1 MTSIRFDSL
10 EYYSTL
16 LSYSIALE
24 ASAYP
29 KPGNTHRLSEY
40 PDKPYLAF
48 ILNSMVF
55 QRVFEEAIRKA
66 YMGQRVG
73 VGGVVY
79 NAVSSMMKYSGF
91 NTSLGQALLLSPL
104 AISIGRCL
112 REVGEAYDCFVEDYI
127 RVVEE
132 TSVEDSI
139 LFYKSVRL
147 IAPSYLKREDETG
160 DFVNIWD
167 PEFEAKL
174 RAKRHRLVDVLR
186 YSSEKDIVASEVVS
200 GLNRSRRYTG
210 MLENYLSILRDW
222 NKALVATFLEI
233 MGNEIDTVIAR
244 KHGLDTAVEVSRR
257 AMLVKEFIGRPEFES
272 EVRALDQYLR
282 ERGLN
287 PGSVADVLTSTIA
300 LFLLKN
306 GVKPVFL
313 GSQGA
318 SR

>member
-55 QRVFEEAIRKA
+55 QRAFEEAARKA

-73 VGGVVY
+73 VGEVVY
-79 NAVSSMMKYSGF
+79 NAVSPMMRYSGF
-91 NTSLGQALLLSPL
+91 NTSLGQALLLAPL

-112 REVGEAYDCFVEDYI
+112 REAGEAYGCFVEYYTS
-127 RVVEE
+127 VVEE

-147 IAPSYLKREDETG
+147 AAPSYLKIGDETG
-160 DFVNIWD
+160 DFVNVWD

-186 YSSEKDIVASEVVS
+186 FSSERDIVASEVVS
-200 GLNRSRRYTG
+200 GLSRSKRYMG
-210 MLENYLSILRDW
+210 ELENYLSVLRDW
-222 NKALVATFLEI
+222 NKAVVATFLEI
-233 MGNEIDTVIAR
+233 MGNEIDTLIAR
-244 KHGLDTAVEVSRR
+244 RHGLDTAVEVSRR
-257 AMLVKEFIGRPEFES
+257 ARLVKEFIGRPGFES

-287 PGSVADVLTSTIA
+287 PGSLADILTSTIA

-306 GVKPVFL
+306 GLKPVFA
-313 GSQGA
+313 GITES
-318 SR
+318 

>member
-1 MTSIRFDSL
+1 LTSIRFDSL

-40 PDKPYLAF
+40 PDKPYLSF

-55 QRVFEEAIRKA
+55 QRAFEEAARKA

-73 VGGVVY
+73 VGEVVY
-79 NAVSSMMKYSGF
+79 NAVSPMMRYSGF
-91 NTSLGQALLLSPL
+91 NTSLGQALLLTPL

-112 REVGEAYDCFVEDYI
+112 REAGEAYGYFVEYYT

-147 IAPSYLKREDETG
+147 AAPSYLKREDETG
-160 DFVNIWD
+160 DFVNVWD

-186 YSSEKDIVASEVVS
+186 FSSGKDIVASEVVS
-200 GLNRSRRYTG
+200 GLSRSRRYMG
-210 MLENYLSILRDW
+210 ELENYLSVLRDW

-244 KHGLDTAVEVSRR
+244 RHGLDTAVEVSRR
-257 AMLVKEFIGRPEFES
+257 ARRVKEFIGRPEFES

-282 ERGLN
+282 GRGLN
-287 PGSVADVLTSTIA
+287 PGSLADILTSTIA

-306 GVKPVFL
+306 GLKPVFA
-313 GSQGA
+313 GITES
-318 SR
+318 

>member
-1 MTSIRFDSL
+1 LTSIRFDSL

-16 LSYSIALE
+16 LSYSIVLE

-55 QRVFEEAIRKA
+55 QRAFEEAIRKA

-73 VGGVVY
+73 VGEVVY
-79 NAVSSMMKYSGF
+79 NAVSPMMRYSGF
-91 NTSLGQALLLSPL
+91 NTSLGQALLLAPL

-112 REVGEAYDCFVEDYI
+112 REAGEAYGYFVEYYT

-147 IAPSYLKREDETG
+147 AAPSYLKREDETG
-160 DFVNIWD
+160 DFVNVWD

-186 YSSEKDIVASEVVS
+186 FSSGKDIVASEVVS
-200 GLNRSRRYTG
+200 GLSRSRRYMG
-210 MLENYLSILRDW
+210 ELENYLSVLRDW

-244 KHGLDTAVEVSRR
+244 RHGLDTAVEVSRR
-257 AMLVKEFIGRPEFES
+257 ARRVKEFIGRPEFES

-282 ERGLN
+282 GRGLN
-287 PGSVADVLTSTIA
+287 PGSLADILTSTIA

-306 GVKPVFL
+306 GLKPVFA
-313 GSQGA
+313 GITES
-318 SR
+318 

>member
-1 MTSIRFDSL
+1 MTRIGYDAV

-16 LSYSIALE
+16 LSYSIVLE

-55 QRVFEEAIRKA
+55 QGVFEEAIRKA

-91 NTSLGQALLLSPL
+91 NTSLGQALLLAPL

-112 REVGEAYDCFVEDYI
+112 RDVGEAYDCFVDDYI

-132 TSVEDSI
+132 TGVEDSI

-147 IAPSYLKREDETG
+147 AAPSYLKREDETG
-160 DFVNIWD
+160 DFVNVWD

-174 RAKRHRLVDVLR
+174 RAKRHRLVDILR

-210 MLENYLSILRDW
+210 ELENYLAVLKDW

-233 MGNEIDTVIAR
+233 MGNEVDTLIAR
-244 KHGLDTAVEVSRR
+244 RHGLDTAVEISRR
-257 AMLVKEFIGRPEFES
+257 ARLVKEFIGRPEFES

-287 PGSVADVLTSTIA
+287 PGSVADILTSTIA

-306 GVKPVFL
+306 GLKPVFA
-313 GSQGA
+313 GVAES
-318 SR
+318 